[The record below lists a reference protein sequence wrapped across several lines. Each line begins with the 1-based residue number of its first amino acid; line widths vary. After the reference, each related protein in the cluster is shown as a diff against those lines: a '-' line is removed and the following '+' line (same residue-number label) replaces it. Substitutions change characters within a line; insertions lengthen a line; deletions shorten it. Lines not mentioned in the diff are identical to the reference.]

1 MVGDEGDYVRKS
13 AARCAGIGPPL
24 EANEARRPSAFQ
36 LSWPP
41 PEEMTDA
48 IAVIPNPTGSHPSR
62 AEAQARHAVDPARP
76 RATSSMR
83 CPQVGPSLL
92 LRRPSLGAA
101 SWWVSAYSGQQRVTL
116 GIVR

>member
-1 MVGDEGDYVRKS
+1 MPAERTRMRQVRKVL
-13 AARCAGIGPPL
+13 RLKFERRPTI
-24 EANEARRPSAFQ
+24 ARRIGVAA
-36 LSWPP
+36 
-41 PEEMTDA
+41 EEITDA

-83 CPQVGPSLL
+83 CPQVGRGLL

-101 SWWVSAYSGQQRVTL
+101 SWWVSTYSGQQWMTF